1 MMISCY
7 VNQLMLA
14 LLYARDF
21 TEISFNSSRWMAA
34 CLAEVQTVETRM
46 KYALFAHTKRAT
58 TNKLNQ

>member
-1 MMISCY
+1 
-7 VNQLMLA
+7 MLA

-21 TEISFNSSRWMAA
+21 TEIPSNSSRWMAA